1 MLKTCAHG
9 LEVLRTNA
17 QFQLVMT
24 PLELVSNS
32 AVVED
37 QHWRAVIPNVALK
50 PNVGRPAFVSLWG
63 AQIGEVNAL
72 QNLGE

>member
-24 PLELVSNS
+24 PLELVSNT

-37 QHWRAVIPNVALK
+37 QHWRAVVPNVALK
-50 PNVGRPAFVSLWG
+50 PNVVRPAFVSLWR
-63 AQIGEVNAL
+63 AQIGEVNPF
-72 QNLGE
+72 QDLGE